1 MPEVVGGFDLNLP
14 ELFSRLFFVAASR
27 LNSPRFP
34 LCLYASAKKA
44 VKQSDQVRVKALL
57 RLSLIDGEGP
67 WQDTKTV
74 AFRLSRPMCGRS
86 VTLGMARLAIGLCP
100 PS

>member
-1 MPEVVGGFDLNLP
+1 MPEVVGRFDLNLP

-44 VKQSDQVRVKALL
+44 VKQSEQVSVKALL
-57 RLSLIDGEGP
+57 RSSLIDGGSSRS
-67 WQDTKTV
+67 WIQ
-74 AFRLSRPMCGRS
+74 RLPHFG
-86 VTLGMARLAIGLCP
+86 
-100 PS
+100 